1 MMQTQNTEIIELMSD
16 EELPDRNVKRTKSK
30 VCNSNCI
37 NFKCC
42 SGIDMK
48 LAPSFAC
55 AFYGVIDKKKKKRVI
70 CKQCF
75 NAALQHQKVK
85 IFNSYYKNLS

>member
-1 MMQTQNTEIIELMSD
+1 MSD
-16 EELPDRNVKRTKSK
+16 EELPDKNVKRPKSK

-37 NFKCC
+37 NFKCY

-55 AFYGVIDKKKKKRVI
+55 AFYGVIDKKEKKRVI

-85 IFNSYYKNLS
+85 IFNSLYKISYKK